1 MTGTAWIGPRR
12 RLNALLRTADYDAA
26 MAEGQESNSL
36 LSNLIAVPALFV
48 IMFVAPDYI
57 GDVSLEGLDA
67 YVQSAPIGSTL
78 EQVDAGVR
86 HFAHCYYR
94 KPRRIETGDAVD
106 YIFRG
111 TTSDAGFFVSVTVH
125 CPLASDRRLSH
136 ACTRKL
142 WALIPADVEGYER
155 RTNTLV
161 TQADEW
167 SNAGQPD
174 CPVRD

>member
-1 MTGTAWIGPRR
+1 MIRGMANGEAG
-12 RLNALLRTADYDAA
+12 NAI
-26 MAEGQESNSL
+26 

-67 YVQSAPIGSTL
+67 YVLSAPIGSTR

-94 KPRRIETGDAVD
+94 KPRRVETADAVD

-111 TTSDAGFFVSVTVH
+111 TTSDAGFFVSVSVH
-125 CPLASDRRLSH
+125 CPFAPDGGLSGR
-136 ACTRKL
+136 CTRSL

-155 RTNTLV
+155 RTNSLV

-174 CPVRD
+174 CPIRD